1 MSGPILLILRG
12 ILAVSL
18 YAFLGFALYLLWQDL
33 RQQSRLVASRRPPA
47 ITLLRVSE
55 EEVPVHFNLP
65 VVVIGRELSCDC
77 VLDHST
83 VSGQHTRLAYRQ
95 GQWWVEDLRST
106 NGTFLNQNPVTF
118 PMVITSGDEIRCGQ
132 ESLIINIGES
142 T

>member
-12 ILAVSL
+12 ILAVTL
-18 YAFLGFALYLLWQDL
+18 YAFLGFVFYLMWRDL
-33 RQQSRLVASRRPPA
+33 RQQTRLVASRRPPA
-47 ITLLRVSE
+47 ITLFKQSEVENPIQVS
-55 EEVPVHFNLP
+55 LP
-65 VVVIGRELSCDC
+65 EVVIGREPSCDC
-77 VLDHST
+77 VLDHAT
-83 VSGQHTRLAYRQ
+83 VSAQHTRLAYRQ

-132 ESLIINIGES
+132 ESLKIIIGES